1 MALLCHNEQLAS
13 KVGFLVLVFFS
24 FFFFPRVLHSSRRI
38 KYSFTV
44 SGNSIQEERGAST
57 LSSAVAGLP
66 LLPQLVSAPLCKT
79 YSTSQKEN
87 CILPAPGCKFLFA
100 LTYEVMWMLVV
111 SRAAVLNAFW
121 RNVVSWHLLLTLQS
135 RLCASSHVIKFPL

>member
-24 FFFFPRVLHSSRRI
+24 FFFFPVYYTALGGLSTALLRQE
-38 KYSFTV
+38 
-44 SGNSIQEERGAST
+44 NSIQEERGAGT

-100 LTYEVMWMLVV
+100 LTYEVM
-111 SRAAVLNAFW
+111 
-121 RNVVSWHLLLTLQS
+121 
-135 RLCASSHVIKFPL
+135 